1 MPWASPRSRPTSC
14 GSRRGL
20 LADATRDG
28 NKLLPEQ
35 IFQLNG
41 LADTMAVAADKTRQ
55 LTDIYDTG
63 HQVFSSFFSDLK
75 SDLMGGTSLW
85 GSFADAASKALGT
98 IADKALGMAADGIW
112 DMIFGALK
120 GSLTGGNF
128 IGGSIGAPALQ
139 LGFQKGIP
147 GFANGGSGLI
157 PGSGP
162 TDSRLFLARVT
173 PGEAFA
179 FGDDAV
185 RGMGGGGHSFNF
197 SIDARGAQQGVA
209 QQLDQWG
216 KLVLPG
222 LIRKALND
230 PYAVG

>member
-1 MPWASPRSRPTSC
+1 MGLVC
-14 GSRRGL
+14 RRGL
-20 LADATRDG
+20 ESFGHDC
-28 NKLLPEQ
+28 
-35 IFQLNG
+35 
-41 LADTMAVAADKTRQ
+41 RQ
-55 LTDIYDTG
+55 GAG
-63 HQVFSSFFSDLK
+63 HGRRRNLGHDLRR
-75 SDLMGGTSLW
+75 
-85 GSFADAASKALGT
+85 AQR
-98 IADKALGMAADGIW
+98 
-112 DMIFGALK
+112 
-120 GSLTGGNF
+120 SLTGGNF